1 MISWSHSQVGTSL
14 SLDVLEGSHQIVLLA
29 SESQDDC
36 LNRCCAPELET
47 TPHPTGHA
55 PCFPPRI
62 KEILPVLHSTWAT
75 WQQTSDDSRGSTDLC
90 SKVKS
95 FLHSLDTFE
104 AAPGI
109 HRRLPSQETPQHVVS
124 RLRRARLEDFGAKPL
139 SRLCAKWSGLAGP
152 HGLKNIRRKDV
163 TPGIA
168 VHSSIVTDVEMIP
181 RCTKVRVRQ
190 LLQGCAFLD
199 NQPVQFGW

>member
-1 MISWSHSQVGTSL
+1 MATRSPWSSSCVACFTSSRLAVTCSGHEEAWMISWSHSQVGTSL

-109 HRRLPSQETPQHVVS
+109 HRSVPASSRTARGFRSEAAFPS
-124 RLRRARLEDFGAKPL
+124 LR
-139 SRLCAKWSGLAGP
+139 
-152 HGLKNIRRKDV
+152 
-163 TPGIA
+163 
-168 VHSSIVTDVEMIP
+168 
-181 RCTKVRVRQ
+181 
-190 LLQGCAFLD
+190 
-199 NQPVQFGW
+199 